1 MGENESSKQEEM
13 TLKTADKKTGLVLEG
28 GAMRGMFT
36 AGVTD
41 VMMENGIEFD
51 GIIGVSAGATFGCN
65 YKSRQP
71 GRTIRYNVAL
81 CKDPRYCSFRSL
93 FKTGD
98 LYGADFCYRTLPDEL
113 DVFDKAAYNANPTA
127 FYSVVTDIE
136 SGLPVYH
143 RCDDAQDSLQ
153 WMRAS
158 ASMPVFSTPVAL
170 DGHLYLD
177 GGISDSIP
185 LKAFEDMGY
194 NRNVVIL
201 TQPADYI
208 KKHNKYMPYLRMRF
222 GRKYPEMVKDLDER
236 HDFYNKQRAY
246 VRRRASEGG
255 TYVVMPDFPLKI
267 GSICHNPADLRRVY
281 AQGRVVGEKH
291 VEEMKAFLAE

>member
-1 MGENESSKQEEM
+1 MGENESSKQEEKAL
-13 TLKTADKKTGLVLEG
+13 TTADKKTGLVLEG

-71 GRTIRYNVAL
+71 GRTIRYNLAF
-81 CKDPRYCSFRSL
+81 CKEPRYCSFRSL

-98 LYGADFCYRTLPDEL
+98 LYGADFCYRLLPDEL
-113 DVFDKAAYNANPTA
+113 DPFDKAAYNANPTA

-136 SGLPVYH
+136 SGQPVYH
-143 RCDDAQDSLQ
+143 RCDDAQDSME

-170 DGHLYLD
+170 DGHFYLD

-291 VEEMKAFLAE
+291 VEGIKAFLAE

>member
-1 MGENESSKQEEM
+1 MGENESVN
-13 TLKTADKKTGLVLEG
+13 KTEKRTGLILEG

-98 LYGADFCYRTLPDEL
+98 LYGADFCYRVLPDEL
-113 DVFDKAAYNANPTA
+113 DVFDKTAYNENPTA
-127 FYSVVTDIE
+127 FYAVVTDIE
-136 SGLPVYH
+136 SGQPVYH
-143 RCDDAQDSLQ
+143 RCDDAQDSLE

-201 TQPADYI
+201 TQPAEYI
-208 KKHNKYMPYLRMRF
+208 KKHNKTMPYLRMRF
-222 GRKYPEMVKDLDER
+222 GRKYPKMVRALDVR
-236 HDFYNKQRAY
+236 HNFYNKQRAY
-246 VRRRASEGG
+246 VRRRESEGG
-255 TYVVMPDFPLKI
+255 AYVVMPDFPLKI
-267 GSICHNPADLRRVY
+267 GSICHNPDDLRRVY
-281 AQGRVVGEKH
+281 AQGRVVGEKNI
-291 VEEMKAFLAE
+291 EGIKAFLAN